1 MNNKSLK
8 FKITLKLFSK
18 NNIHSE
24 YRLWKDKYN
33 RLMKDTVIFWL
44 NIINFKAIKQEIMT
58 NNLMKLNMNYNVLK
72 KWLHNY
78 LLKFNKTLIVKVKK
92 KKLYH
97 KSLSYTMKISFI
109 GKINKSENLSL
120 KSISRDKMHKN
131 WKLISM
137 KFKNNC

>member
-1 MNNKSLK
+1 LTNKSLK
-8 FKITLKLFSK
+8 FKIAFKQFSK
-18 NNIHSE
+18 NNINSE

-33 RLMKDTVIFWL
+33 RLMKDTVIFWF
-44 NIINFKAIKQEIMT
+44 NIINFKTIKQKIMT
-58 NNLMKLNMNYNVLK
+58 NNLMKLDMNYNVQK

-78 LLKFNKTLIVKVKK
+78 SLKFNKTLIVKVKK

-109 GKINKSENLSL
+109 VKINKSENFTL
-120 KSISRDKMHKN
+120 KSTSKGKMHKN
-131 WKLISM
+131 WKSISM